1 MSREPGQLRV
11 LGAPQTVVMKTH
23 QEHQLGM
30 GVLRVGA
37 AEGGRSWEQL
47 LSSWYLGLDSAHSPT
62 WNSPGL
68 VCSTANSCVDQ
79 SLSL

>member
-1 MSREPGQLRV
+1 MSREPGQLTV
-11 LGAPQTVVMKTH
+11 LDAPQTVGMKIH

-47 LSSWYLGLDSAHSPT
+47 LSSWYLGFCPQPYLE
-62 WNSPGL
+62 
-68 VCSTANSCVDQ
+68 
-79 SLSL
+79 